1 MRTMLKFYKN
11 ETFNLYLKANTKT
24 IPKVYLLNNQNEFIF
39 VGNMKQIDKHFFV
52 FTDIKE
58 KIGEYIYKI
67 EFEFDKYVRV
77 KIEENLLD
85 KLYNYTFGNWEVKNN
100 KMYFYGLNGEI
111 IATYN
116 LLDKSGL
123 PTEIAVAKREK
134 I

>member
-1 MRTMLKFYKN
+1 MLKFYKN
-11 ETFNLYLKANTKT
+11 SFKIYFQAKTTKT
-24 IPKVYLLNNQNEFIF
+24 PKIYIKQNDFVLLGEMKKIDDELFEFED
-39 VGNMKQIDKHFFV
+39 NRDY
-52 FTDIKE
+52 
-58 KIGEYIYKI
+58 GEYIYKI
-67 EFEFDKYVRV
+67 EVEFVKYVRV

-85 KLYNYTFGNWEVKNN
+85 KLYNYTFGNWEVKDN

>member
-1 MRTMLKFYKN
+1 MLKFYKN

-52 FTDIKE
+52 FADIKE